1 MTFRKVLPLALL
13 LFPICLALADQDPI
27 GGPVAG
33 YATDSSRTQLRTIFG
48 VPGAFAFSEPLPLPE
63 GVRQVRLAPGQDFA
77 LVERTNS
84 APGVLFLKA
93 GAVDRLAPVE
103 GAMPSADWI
112 AFSPGA
118 GSALL
123 FSAAA
128 HRLQVL
134 SGLPDAPRVLLDL
147 DAATLPEQ
155 PVLGAVSDD
164 GSLVL
169 VASGASV
176 YRVPREGAAQ
186 VVLSAGGALCRSR
199 CCATAWMPRY
209 RTPRTGSVQVVRNA
223 ASNPVVRVLASGL
236 DGIGTVFPAWDGRS
250 LFVTRPGVETVS
262 SIDLV
267 SGEVRSFPS
276 AVAAEGLMPLRNRD
290 TFLISA
296 RAHQPGWVFY
306 RDGMAGRV
314 VFIPAS
320 KPAARDLPGK
330 GGVR

>member
-48 VPGAFAFSEPLPLPE
+48 VPGAFAFSEPLLLPE

-186 VVLSAGGALCRSR
+186 VVLSGGSIVSLTVLRNGVDAAVPDAG
-199 CCATAWMPRY
+199 
-209 RTPRTGSVQVVRNA
+209 TGSVQVVRNA
-223 ASNPVVRVLASGL
+223 ASNPVVQVLVSGL